1 MGGCDRHVSVLV
13 KMGLLNTSSVYVC
26 VVMECVDSFPTT
38 TKKANVLR
46 LMGTAKRV
54 YDDENE
60 I

>member
-1 MGGCDRHVSVLV
+1 
-13 KMGLLNTSSVYVC
+13 MGLLNTSSVYVC

-60 I
+60 IWIWPC